1 LSYVN
6 LYTAGLV
13 KLRGEIV
20 SSSDELLEALKA
32 YFKES

>member
-1 LSYVN
+1 
-6 LYTAGLV
+6 V

-32 YFKES
+32 YLKES